1 MMLKKRIDQLKKT
14 INQKRENIP
23 SDISD
28 KAIALA
34 LYYIEKEIMKRGGS
48 IAKDFADK
56 FYEVGKRIY
65 KKKLVDIEDESIA
78 DEDIA
83 HIP

>member
-1 MMLKKRIDQLKKT
+1 
-14 INQKRENIP
+14 
-23 SDISD
+23 
-28 KAIALA
+28 
-34 LYYIEKEIMKRGGS
+34 MKRGGS

>member
-28 KAIALA
+28 KALA
-34 LYYIEKEIMKRGGS
+34 LYYIEKEIMKCGGS

-56 FYEVGKRIY
+56 FYEVGKRI
-65 KKKLVDIEDESIA
+65 
-78 DEDIA
+78 
-83 HIP
+83 